1 MPREIKLGKPAWI
14 SAESMRL
21 IESMDEKTGEK
32 KLLLEMNLIP
42 FGKVS
47 RNGILYNK
55 EATLACL
62 PTLVG
67 RPLLDNHNDEAPLRE
82 SSPFGHFIK
91 AWYDEAT
98 DMAKGI
104 ADMDPEEKDIIRKI
118 RRGDIAHC
126 SIQVLAGRAVDREM
140 NGQSYAEAYPDEFL
154 EASLVKIEGFK
165 QATLVTMIA
174 EAFRAKEV
182 YMTVCKHCMKQV
194 VHEDNDTCPNCGEP
208 FLPKVAPHPSKKFKK
223 GDNVINDSGDHGV
236 VTDLYDNGNVGVQF
250 GKTGKRAVGHHAMQ
264 EDEITKESFSE
275 DITQPRPGETTH
287 VQVVG
292 GDVQGKKCP
301 NCGSDKILA
310 APNVENG
317 YSCSKCGNQ
326 YSEPKQAPKEDVTT
340 GNAGGMVGTAMPK
353 PTDPFDLKKFKAML
367 AESEKA
373 AREYA
378 EHYTHS

>member
-62 PTLVG
+62 QTLVG

-82 SSPFGHFIK
+82 SAPFGHFIK
-91 AWYDEAT
+91 AWYDKEI
-98 DMAKGI
+98 DMAKGT
-104 ADMDPEEKDIIRKI
+104 ADLDPAETDIIRKI
-118 RRGDIAHC
+118 RRGDVAHC
-126 SIQVLAGRAVDREM
+126 SIQVIAGRAVDRDV

-174 EAFRAKEV
+174 EAFRAKE
-182 YMTVCKHCMKQV
+182 
-194 VHEDNDTCPNCGEP
+194 
-208 FLPKVAPHPSKKFKK
+208 
-223 GDNVINDSGDHGV
+223 
-236 VTDLYDNGNVGVQF
+236 
-250 GKTGKRAVGHHAMQ
+250 
-264 EDEITKESFSE
+264 
-275 DITQPRPGETTH
+275 DITQPRPGETSH
-287 VQVVG
+287 VQMVG
-292 GDVQGKKCP
+292 GEVQGKKCP
-301 NCGSDKILA
+301 NCGSDKVLA
-310 APNVENG
+310 APNVVNG
-317 YSCSKCGNQ
+317 YSCSNCGNQ
-326 YSEPKQAPKEDVTT
+326 YSEPKETPKEDVTT
-340 GNAGGMVGTAMPK
+340 GNAGGMVGVAMPK
-353 PTDPFDLKKFKAML
+353 PTDPFDLKKFKAL
-367 AESEKA
+367 FGESEKA

-378 EHYTHS
+378 EHYVHS